1 MDDLEVTSSSE
12 TPEQIQ
18 ASLFEAEEP
27 AAPVEPDTQ
36 EPEEPIAAEAEQEED
51 LSKYSAKQIHDN
63 PRLRIQKATAE
74 AAQAKR
80 EAAEAREEARALK
93 ERYERSQAP
102 ATQSE
107 GDPEPQ
113 EADFDEYKDFVKAQ
127 ARWGAREVMREQA
140 AEAQARHRESQIKA
154 AQSERVSGYQRQ
166 IEEAGGKSFVDSL
179 SPAVLNINPDG
190 PLGVAIMESE
200 MAPQIMQYL
209 DQHPEE
215 IRALSG
221 LHPIRA
227 FREIGR
233 IEGKLAGVAV
243 TANAPRAVSKAKPP
257 VRPVA
262 GSAISGTESVDDM
275 SFEDYFKRENARERQ
290 AH

>member
-18 ASLFEAEEP
+18 ASLFEAEES

-140 AEAQARHRESQIKA
+140 AEAQARHRESQIQA